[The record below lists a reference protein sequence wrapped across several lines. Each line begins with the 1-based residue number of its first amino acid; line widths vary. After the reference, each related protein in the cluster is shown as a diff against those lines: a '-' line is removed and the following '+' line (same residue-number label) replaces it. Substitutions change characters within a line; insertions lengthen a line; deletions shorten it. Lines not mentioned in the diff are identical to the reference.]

1 MQVSYRAPEMIDVY
15 RRVPITCKAD
25 VWSLGV
31 LLYKLCFFSLP
42 FGDSPLAIEAGK
54 FSFPT
59 SSSAVSAFDRRMKAF
74 VRYVFFED
82 CCYS

>member
-1 MQVSYRAPEMIDVY
+1 MIDVY

-42 FGDSPLAIEAGK
+42 FGESPLAIEAGK

-59 SSSAVSAFDRRMKAF
+59 SSAASFDPRMRAFI
-74 VRYVFFED
+74 RYVV
-82 CCYS
+82 